1 MRTLYIGTNS
11 YEWVMHRLAN
21 PSLRRSHT
29 VITPTRLAARSL
41 QVPSCQLKTL
51 AYQTLLPHYHLV
63 PRLKAQQL
71 LRAAVETTAPKNLE
85 GTTRVWMPAIQE
97 LLQASPSL
105 PESEV
110 IVSPR
115 ISQLIQVT
123 KTYQALLRDG
133 NWVDPHEA
141 YWRSL
146 EHSLERRSLLIYGYV
161 QLRADELAFI
171 EAIADEQSILM
182 LPWRDHP
189 DFKEIALTVECL
201 EEKGWTVE
209 SDDPGE
215 HPDWV
220 GQCLGDRFLDV
231 ISTATVPVIN
241 EAAKLYIYN
250 DLEQEVRGTL
260 AQIKDLWVNHDVS
273 PRDIAIV
280 AGEEVAYGD
289 KLLDI
294 AWEYGIPLRLLYDI
308 PLNTT
313 RLGAWLSLMMDVV
326 EAGFPFEKTARLLS
340 HPLSS
345 DPDKDMWGRVCVNR
359 PKNLAE
365 WNAVFQPTLGID
377 LAVLDFPFEATRAEW
392 LQRMRQLLYA
402 FDLRRTCN
410 RWARENLAYSKLDR
424 SWKEVATPINEVLT
438 RERFFREL
446 QELMAI
452 AQVSVHPARGG
463 VELHGPTAVI
473 GSRYRYLFVVGM
485 AEGIL
490 PTPIYND
497 PVLDFHERKVLQ
509 TTGLELPT
517 AAALARQNVVNFYH
531 LLQTVMEHVVLS
543 YNRLNGRQE
552 YLPSPYT
559 ERLELT
565 ETTLPEFPI
574 TSLQELRKVVLQNQ
588 ADMSGED
595 TVLVHARHAWVVEVR
610 RESNAPHDAYDGVT
624 GISID
629 WQERS
634 FSVSQLTRLGLCP
647 FSWFAQKVLRLEE
660 LEEEESSLAPN
671 VRGNLYHKT
680 LEILFKE
687 ATGDRTHITNPAAL
701 RTAFLQA
708 EQDSDFN
715 FSNLTAWDAQRE
727 EHLKTLS
734 RVVQGND
741 FYPERA
747 KAIALEACFVGE
759 WKGFPI
765 KGYVDRI
772 DRTDN
777 GLVLIDYKTSST
789 PPSGVKD
796 ADGKATVDLQLSVYK
811 EAAAPVLFPGESVI
825 DAYYY
830 SLTKGKKL
838 KDLKKLPSDVD
849 LEAVAIRC
857 QNHLSKGNFPVL
869 PDIDNKACTY
879 CAYDLVCR
887 KGKRLDRKS
896 AIAIQ
901 SADSAI
907 DPEDGS

>member
-1 MRTLYIGTNS
+1 
-11 YEWVMHRLAN
+11 
-21 PSLRRSHT
+21 
-29 VITPTRLAARSL
+29 
-41 QVPSCQLKTL
+41 
-51 AYQTLLPHYHLV
+51 
-63 PRLKAQQL
+63 
-71 LRAAVETTAPKNLE
+71 
-85 GTTRVWMPAIQE
+85 MPAIQE
-97 LLQASPSL
+97 LLQAHPSL
-105 PESEV
+105 PKSGTAF
-110 IVSPR
+110 SPR
-115 ISQLIQVT
+115 IWQLMRVT
-123 KTYQALLRDG
+123 KTYQTLLRER

-146 EHSLERRSLLIYGYV
+146 EHAPERRSLLIYGYGQPQV
-161 QLRADELAFI
+161 DELAFI
-171 EAIADEQSILM
+171 EAIADEHSILV
-182 LPWRDHP
+182 LPYRDHP
-189 DFKEIALTVECL
+189 DFQEITSTVERL
-201 EEKGWTVE
+201 EERGWTLE
-209 SDDPGE
+209 SGDPAE
-215 HPDWV
+215 DSAWV
-220 GQCLGDRFLDV
+220 GQGLGDRFLNG
-231 ISTATVPVIN
+231 IPKTTASSTN
-241 EAAKLYIYN
+241 EAAKLYAYS

-280 AGEEVAYGD
+280 AGDEVAYGD

-345 DPDKDMWGRVCVNR
+345 DPDKDLWGRVCVNR

-377 LAVLDFPFEATRAEW
+377 LASLDFPLEATRAEW

-402 FDLRRTCN
+402 FDLRRTCKG
-410 RWARENLAYSKLDR
+410 WARENLAYSKLDR
-424 SWKEVATPINEVLT
+424 SWKEVAIPTDEVLT
-438 RERFFREL
+438 RERFFTEL

-463 VELHGPTAVI
+463 VELHSSTAVI
-473 GSRYRYLFVVGM
+473 GARYRYLFVVGM

-497 PVLDFHERKVLQ
+497 PVLDFHERKGLQ
-509 TTGLELPT
+509 AIGLELPT
-517 AAALARQNVVNFYH
+517 AAASARRDAVNFYH
-531 LLQTVMEHVVLS
+531 LLQTVTEQVVFS
-543 YNRLNGRQE
+543 YNQLNGRQE
-552 YLPSPYT
+552 HWPSPYI
-559 ERLELT
+559 ERLGLT
-565 ETTLPEFPI
+565 ETPLPEFPI

-588 ADMSGED
+588 TDTSEED
-595 TVLVHARHAWVVEVR
+595 TVLAHARHAWAVEVR
-610 RESNAPHDAYDGVT
+610 RESGAPHDEYDGVT

-629 WQERS
+629 WQERR

-660 LEEEESSLAPN
+660 LAEEESVLAPN
-671 VRGNLYHKT
+671 VRGSLYHKT

-687 ATGDRTHITNPAAL
+687 ATGDRTHITNPEAL

-727 EHLKTLS
+727 EHLKTLN
-734 RVVQGND
+734 RVVQRND
-741 FYPERA
+741 FYPEGA
-747 KAIALEACFVGE
+747 EAIALEASFVGE

-765 KGYVDRI
+765 TGYVDRI
-772 DRTDN
+772 DRTDK
-777 GLVLIDYKTSST
+777 GLVLIDYKTSSIA
-789 PPSGVKD
+789 PSGLKD

-811 EAAAPVLFPGESVI
+811 EAAAPVLLLGESVT

-838 KDLKKLPSDVD
+838 KDLKKLPSDAE
-849 LEAVAIRC
+849 LEAVATKC
-857 QNHLSKGNFPVL
+857 QSRLGKGDFPVL

-887 KGKRLDRKS
+887 KGKRLDHK
-896 AIAIQ
+896 AAATQ

-907 DPEDGS
+907 NPEEGS

>member
-1 MRTLYIGTNS
+1 MGTLYVGANS
-11 YEWVMHRLAN
+11 YNWVMRRLADRA
-21 PSLRRSHT
+21 LRRSHT
-29 VITPTRLAARSL
+29 VVTPTRLAARSL
-41 QVPSCQLKTL
+41 RVPNCQLKTL
-51 AYQTLLPHYHLV
+51 AYQALLPHYHLA
-63 PRLKAQQL
+63 PKLKAQQL
-71 LRAAVETTAPKNLE
+71 LRAAVETTAPKDLE
-85 GTTRVWMPAIQE
+85 GTTRVWVPAIQE
-97 LLQASPSL
+97 FLQVSPSL
-105 PESEV
+105 PESDV

-123 KTYQALLRDG
+123 TTYQALLRDG
-133 NWVDPHEA
+133 NWIDPHEA

-146 EHSLERRSLLIYGYV
+146 EHSLERQSLLIYGYV

-171 EAIADEQSILM
+171 EAIADEHSILV

-189 DFKEIALTVECL
+189 DFKEVALTIDQL
-201 EEKGWTVE
+201 ADNGWIVE
-209 SDDPGE
+209 SGDPAE
-215 HPDWV
+215 DADWV
-220 GQCLGDRFLDV
+220 GQWLGDRFLDV
-231 ISTATVPVIN
+231 ISTATVPVTN

-280 AGEEVAYGD
+280 AGDEVAYGNT
-289 KLLDI
+289 LLDI

-313 RLGAWLSLMMDVV
+313 RLGAWLSLVMDVV

-345 DPDKDMWGRVCVNR
+345 DPDKDMWGTVCVNR

-402 FDLRRTCN
+402 FDLRQTCN

-424 SWKEVATPINEVLT
+424 SWKEVAIPTNEVLT
-438 RERFFREL
+438 CERFFREL
-446 QELMAI
+446 HALMAI
-452 AQVSVHPARGG
+452 AQVSVHPARSG
-463 VELHGPTAVI
+463 VELHGSTAVI
-473 GSRYRYLFVVGM
+473 GSRYRYLFVIGM

-490 PTPIYND
+490 PTPIHND
-497 PVLDFHERKVLQ
+497 PVLDFHERKGLQ
-509 TTGLELPT
+509 ANGLELPT
-517 AAALARQNVVNFYH
+517 AAALARQDVVNFYH
-531 LLQTVMEHVVLS
+531 LLQTVTEQVVFS
-543 YNRLNGRQE
+543 YNRLNGHQE
-552 YLPSPYT
+552 YLPSPYI
-559 ERLELT
+559 ERLGLT
-565 ETTLPEFPI
+565 ETPLPEFPI

-588 ADMSGED
+588 ADRSEED
-595 TVLVHARHAWVVEVR
+595 TILAHTRHAWAVEIR
-610 RESNAPHDAYDGVT
+610 RESSALHDAHDGVT
-624 GISID
+624 GIPID
-629 WQERS
+629 WQERN

-687 ATGDRTHITNPAAL
+687 AKGDRTHITNPEAL
-701 RTAFLQA
+701 RIAFLQA
-708 EQDSDFN
+708 EKDSDFN
-715 FSNLTAWDAQRE
+715 FANLTAWDAQRE

-734 RVVQGND
+734 RVGQGND
-741 FYPERA
+741 FYPEGA
-747 KAIALEACFVGE
+747 EAIALEAYFVGE

-765 KGYVDRI
+765 RGYVDRI

-789 PPSGVKD
+789 APSGVKD
-796 ADGKATVDLQLSVYK
+796 ADGKATVDLQLAVYK
-811 EAAAPVLFPGESVI
+811 EAAAPVLFPSESVT

-838 KDLKKLPSDVD
+838 KDLKKLPSDAELD
-849 LEAVAIRC
+849 AVATQC
-857 QNHLSKGNFPVL
+857 QSHLSKGSFPVL

-887 KGKRLDRKS
+887 KGKRLDRK
-896 AIAIQ
+896 ATVTNQ

-907 DPEDGS
+907 ASEDGS